1 MVMMLCIY
9 FTPLAPG
16 KSRAFFKVI
25 FKNTP
30 GKPSLKQRL
39 MARLPVG
46 ISHASA
52 AHMDDQDAIML
63 HGQVWSKLV
72 WIYPFLSTRSHY
84 HLANCIGRQS
94 RVCSGQLCKQC
105 S

>member
-1 MVMMLCIY
+1 MVVCRFVYEYSNGMQMMLCIY

-63 HGQVWSKLV
+63 HGQVC
-72 WIYPFLSTRSHY
+72 LSLSDFA
-84 HLANCIGRQS
+84 LSQS
-94 RVCSGQLCKQC
+94 
-105 S
+105 